1 MFRYSLSVDVVTNDL
16 YNIGVND
23 DQLNLIYECDS
34 LSKVAV
40 KTPVGLTKRL
50 DLHKVVA
57 QGEVISPLKCT
68 ISVDAIAESQVEN
81 LQRLQFGPQKCLKLH
96 VGRKWKST

>member
-1 MFRYSLSVDVVTNDL
+1 MTNDL

-23 DQLNLIYECDS
+23 DQLNLLYECDS

-40 KTPVGLTKRL
+40 MTPVGLTKRL

-68 ISVDAIAESQVEN
+68 ISVDAIAESQV
-81 LQRLQFGPQKCLKLH
+81 
-96 VGRKWKST
+96 

>member
-1 MFRYSLSVDVVTNDL
+1 MVLDYKQCFDTLSVDVVTNDL

-40 KTPVGLTKRL
+40 KT
-50 DLHKVVA
+50 
-57 QGEVISPLKCT
+57 
-68 ISVDAIAESQVEN
+68 VDDIAESQVEN

>member
-1 MFRYSLSVDVVTNDL
+1 MESYTILSPQSPNRLTSRSLITLSVDVVTNDL

-40 KTPVGLTKRL
+40 KT
-50 DLHKVVA
+50 
-57 QGEVISPLKCT
+57 
-68 ISVDAIAESQVEN
+68 VDDIAESQVEN

>member
-1 MFRYSLSVDVVTNDL
+1 MFEPVSKRKNIRNHGFSINGIINHTVSVDVVTNDL

-40 KTPVGLTKRL
+40 KTPVGLTKET
-50 DLHKVVA
+50 
-57 QGEVISPLKCT
+57 G
-68 ISVDAIAESQVEN
+68 SQV
-81 LQRLQFGPQKCLKLH
+81 
-96 VGRKWKST
+96 